1 MIKDTVLKYNIN
13 RLVFSE
19 MKDYITQKNWTGGS
33 GGMEKKRIILST
45 GSKNKVKEIKA
56 ILDDLD
62 FEIIDKNEAGYPD
75 IDVEENGD
83 TLEENSKLKA
93 MGIWELSGGIVL
105 ADDTGLFVDALDGDP
120 GVHSAR
126 YSGEKASDKDN
137 RDKLLKNL
145 EGVEDRKARFRTV
158 VTIIDEKGKVTA
170 VEGISEGVITK
181 EERGTSGF
189 GYDSIFL
196 PVGYDKTF
204 GELTDFEKD
213 KISHRARALE
223 KLKEYFKKI

>member
-1 MIKDTVLKYNIN
+1 
-13 RLVFSE
+13 
-19 MKDYITQKNWTGGS
+19 
-33 GGMEKKRIILST
+33 MEKKKIILST

-56 ILDDLD
+56 ILGDSE
-62 FEIIDKNEAGYPD
+62 FEILDKNEAGYPD

-105 ADDTGLFVDALDGDP
+105 ADDTGLFVDALDGEP

-126 YSGEKASDKDN
+126 YSGENATDKEN
-137 RDKLLKNL
+137 RDKLLKSL
-145 EGVEDRKARFRTV
+145 EGIEDRKARFRTV
-158 VTIIDEKGKVTA
+158 VTVIDENGNATA
-170 VEGISEGVITK
+170 MDGISEGEITL

-204 GELTDFEKD
+204 GELSDVEKD
-213 KISHRARALE
+213 GISHRARALE
-223 KLKEYFKKI
+223 KLKEYFKRI